1 MIKPLQVYLKTAS
14 SNQKTAWE
22 DAGGGVGRERKRKE
36 KEKANERDAIS
47 LVVI

>member
-22 DAGGGVGRERKRKE
+22 DAGEGGGLDESE
-36 KEKANERDAIS
+36 KEKKKRKLMKGTRLAWS
-47 LVVI
+47 